1 MRLIIDSSSGGN
13 GDIWMRLVSFYTIS
27 GIDSKCRFEIIVP
40 PFFKQLAEYS
50 FGDRLV
56 IHCDKQK
63 SNLKFTSLGVR
74 DLISGILSGQKYIA
88 PYYRA
93 VIHDKKKTGLKDKI
107 NALLFGTFDL
117 LGLIQVPHK
126 KWIEVYQ
133 GYLDVIGI
141 KKLRHISY
149 EQYISQL
156 EKDYCIIYNRL
167 NQHIPVSPELE
178 MPADL
183 NQNVVIFPTGTS
195 RQFIPV
201 WWAKDNLPN
210 AYYAFFFKDK
220 DAQVFI
226 EAGLKV
232 IYFYKEPGDIIA
244 LSHKA
249 KWTISTDSFPSHLL
263 QYATKKCTITITEVL
278 KSRIISPVFKGDVV
292 DNQVSCHP
300 CLHINKSMPCAA
312 GFMECLNWKNKNYT
326 QAILN
331 SVKD

>member
-1 MRLIIDSSSGGN
+1 MRLIIDSTSGGN
-13 GDIWMRLVSFYTIS
+13 GDVWMRLVSFYTIA
-27 GIDSKCRFEIIVP
+27 GIEPKYSFEIIVP

-56 IHCDKQK
+56 IITDKQK
-63 SNLKFTSLGVR
+63 SNLKFTSLGIR
-74 DLISGILSGQKYIA
+74 DLLSGILSGQKYIA

-93 VIHDKKKTGLKDKI
+93 VIHDKKKSGLKDKL
-107 NALLFGTFDL
+107 NAMLFSTFDL
-117 LGLIQVPHK
+117 FGLVQVPHE
-126 KWIEVYQ
+126 KWIKVYQ

-156 EKDYCIIYNRL
+156 EKDYTLIYNRL
-167 NQHIPVSPELE
+167 NQDVPVSPELE
-178 MPADL
+178 MPVDL
-183 NQNVVIFPTGTS
+183 HQNVVIFPTGTS

-201 WWAKDNLPN
+201 WWAKENLSH

-220 DAQVFI
+220 DAQPFI

-263 QYATKKCTITITEVL
+263 QYATKKCAITITEVL
-278 KSRIISPVFKGDVV
+278 KSRIISPVFKGEVV

-300 CLHINKSMPCAA
+300 CLHINKSMLCAA
-312 GFMECLNWKNKNYT
+312 GYTECLNWKNKNYT

-331 SVKD
+331 SLKD